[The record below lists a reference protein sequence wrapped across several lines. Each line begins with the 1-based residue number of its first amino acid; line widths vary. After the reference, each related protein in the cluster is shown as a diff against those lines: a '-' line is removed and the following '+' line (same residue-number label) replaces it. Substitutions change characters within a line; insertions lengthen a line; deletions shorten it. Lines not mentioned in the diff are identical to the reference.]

1 MAAVQRE
8 VSDFD
13 GRNGGACQVNIVLVF
28 TPSEFSFDEVFE
40 PMRAG
45 RLDLRAA
52 EDENSRGT
60 PGTTASRLERYR
72 RARRGG

>member
-8 VSDFD
+8 VIDFD

-40 PMRAG
+40 STRAG
-45 RLDLRAA
+45 GLDLRVAK
-52 EDENSRGT
+52 EDNSRRT